1 VVLQL
6 EGKEGV
12 EIHMI
17 NWHCD
22 AWEGGPPRNVVAM
35 MFLHDSDEVAAL
47 RWPCSDKRTRLGG
60 GEGVARG
67 LAEGKVA
74 WGGYFNTAA
83 TDNF

>member
-17 NWHCD
+17 NWHHD
-22 AWEGGPPRNVVAM
+22 AWEGGPARNAVAA
-35 MFLHDSDEVAAL
+35 MFLHDSGEVAAL

-60 GEGVARG
+60 GGVARG

-74 WGGYFNTAA
+74 RGGNFNTAV
-83 TDNF
+83 TDDF